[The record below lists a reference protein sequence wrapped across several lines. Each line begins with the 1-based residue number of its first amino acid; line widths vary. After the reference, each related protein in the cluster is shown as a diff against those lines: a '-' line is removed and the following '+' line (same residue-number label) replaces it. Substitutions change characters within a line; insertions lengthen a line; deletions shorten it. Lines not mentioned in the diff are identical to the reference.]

1 MSKALRVLHGPVNIG
16 NQPWALSRAERRLGL
31 RSRLVVSSGN
41 WLNFPAD
48 AVLSKDG
55 ASLWGRVLRVLFGLT
70 APFKYDAIHYY
81 FARLYALP
89 ETLVLDQ
96 GWRSRLALSEV
107 FLARLLRRRLVMTLQ
122 GCDARIAA
130 HSQVRNA
137 WTMCSEG
144 RCPLVANCLSIQDRK
159 RLAAIRHLLPLMDA
173 IFYVN
178 PELGHEVPDGT
189 FLPYANVEIDA
200 FQPQPP
206 AVSGRPLIVHAPTN
220 GGIKGSP
227 YIFEALRSLQGRYDF
242 DLEVVEN
249 RPHAEAMEIYRR
261 ADLAIDQINAGWYG
275 GFAVEMMAM
284 AKPVVCSI
292 RQADLR
298 FVPADM
304 ANELPVYDVRPEHLA
319 EDIAAVLDRRA
330 EWRERGLASRAFVER
345 WHHPDRIAARMASVY
360 AGREMLDKASPAGSA
375 PQMKQHQFNGDIRA

>member
-1 MSKALRVLHGPVNIG
+1 MPGGLRVLHGPVNIG

-31 RSRLVVSSGN
+31 RSELVVASGN
-41 WLNFPAD
+41 WLQFPAD
-48 AVLSKDG
+48 KVLSRDG
-55 ASLWGRVLRVLFGLT
+55 ASLWGRIRRVLFGLA
-70 APFKYDAIHYY
+70 APLNHDVIHYY

-89 ETLVLDQ
+89 DTLVLDE
-96 GWRSRLALSEV
+96 GWRSRLALAEV
-107 FLARLLRRRLVMTLQ
+107 GLARLLGRRLVMTLQ
-122 GCDARIAA
+122 GCDVRIAE
-130 HSQVRNA
+130 HSQARNA
-137 WTMCSEG
+137 WTMCAEG
-144 RCPLVANCLSIQDRK
+144 RCPFVATCLSSQDRK

-173 IFYVN
+173 VFYVN
-178 PELGHEVPDGT
+178 PELGHEVPDGR

-200 FQPQPP
+200 FTAQPP
-206 AVSGRPLIVHAPTN
+206 SDKGRPLIVHAPTN

-227 YIFEALRSLQGRYDF
+227 YILAALERLKDRYDF
-242 DLEVVEN
+242 DLEIVEN

-298 FVPADM
+298 FVPGEMVRD
-304 ANELPVYDVRPEHLA
+304 LPVYDVRPERLA
-319 EDIAAVLDRRA
+319 EDIASVLDRRS

-345 WHHPDRIAARMASVY
+345 WHHPDRIAARMAAVY
-360 AGREMLDKASPAGSA
+360 TGKDFG
-375 PQMKQHQFNGDIRA
+375 